1 MNAKDMVLEQYSV
14 EPIHWSGALKAIIL
28 RFLTRKKLFF
38 SKIFKILDFQKEFLV
53 FFFTKCQCSHLFLIA
68 DIFKKYPLVLQAI
81 LVVCTPRHLATIDTV
96 FRKKSCNWPRHVTR
110 RGRMGQYSARCTQIY
125 THTRGIASIP
135 NRDYLTLSLH
145 LYIILH
151 YLYNYT
157 LQGHSVQALLGI
169 WIRPQC
175 TSSVGYLRH
184 FIIFRKIFFLHFYC
198 NIKCL
203 SVILSVQSCKYRLTR
218 HVCIW
223 CSDSKPTYFR
233 AANWAKSK
241 FWNCYNS
248 KHTGRRTL

>member
-1 MNAKDMVLEQYSV
+1 MALEQYSV

-135 NRDYLTLSLH
+135 NRDYLILSL
-145 LYIILH
+145 YS
-151 YLYNYT
+151 YT
-157 LQGHSVQALLGI
+157 TGT
-169 WIRPQC
+169 QC
-175 TSSVGYLRH
+175 TSSVGYL
-184 FIIFRKIFFLHFYC
+184 
-198 NIKCL
+198 N
-203 SVILSVQSCKYRLTR
+203 
-218 HVCIW
+218 
-223 CSDSKPTYFR
+223 
-233 AANWAKSK
+233 
-241 FWNCYNS
+241 
-248 KHTGRRTL
+248 

>member
-1 MNAKDMVLEQYSV
+1 MHSV
-14 EPIHWSGALKAIIL
+14 QALLGILNSLIWGIFSYFGSLKAIIL
-28 RFLTRKKLFF
+28 RFFTRKKLFF

-184 FIIFRKIFFLHFYC
+184 FIIFWKIFFLHFYC

-218 HVCIW
+218 HVCM
-223 CSDSKPTYFR
+223 YMVFR
-233 AANWAKSK
+233 LEADI
-241 FWNCYNS
+241 FWSC
-248 KHTGRRTL
+248 KLGKIKILKLL